1 MILKSKE
8 EEEEEARCWICNIL
22 SAAEC
27 DLRPKRR
34 RRRRRSRRRR
44 RKYPASTPRW
54 VPDGP
59 NVVFHVG
66 PI

>member
-1 MILKSKE
+1 MGKHQNTTYTVGLG
-8 EEEEEARCWICNIL
+8 NIAPVFAVEGSDPNL
-22 SAAEC
+22 LQEIN
-27 DLRPKRR
+27 D
-34 RRRRRSRRRR
+34 
-44 RKYPASTPRW
+44 PASTPRW